1 MVKVKFSK
9 LIKPFVYNNS
19 DVEIDADSY
28 YNLYSNLS
36 NLFPDLAK
44 VTSSLAQNKRF
55 DIWFLVDNKILPYQD
70 IFLPVKKGKE
80 IVIVPLVAGSGEE
93 GLMIAIGIAIIV
105 ASVVLLQPQFGMAA
119 AFALTSTSSVG
130 AAGAASL
137 AATAAAISTA
147 AGMGLSLGF
156 SIVLSG
162 VLSLMAGAPN
172 GSNKSNNTDSSAR
185 AQNDSFGALQNTTAT
200 NTSIPLIFGHMRVAG
215 QFVGGHIKTINHDAQ
230 TVVSV
235 ANYV

>member
-105 ASVVLLQPQFGMAA
+105 ASVVLLQPQFAI
-119 AFALTSTSSVG
+119 
-130 AAGAASL
+130 
-137 AATAAAISTA
+137 AAAIALSGSGGLGAVFGTA
-147 AGMGLSLGF
+147 AVLGTIATMGLSLGF
-156 SIVLSG
+156 SIALSG
-162 VLSLMAGAPN
+162 VLSLIAGAPKED
-172 GSNKSNNTDSSAR
+172 NKSNNTDSSAR